1 MPQLDDLAKSDLTRG
16 IAIGLGAA
24 VLIPIAAV
32 ALAPYLKPAARTAL
46 KLGILGIEKAREAA
60 ASLAETL
67 EDVSAEVQDELRA
80 ARAERNAAP
89 EPPEPAISPSNGS
102 ARDAA
107 G

>member
-32 ALAPYLKPAARTAL
+32 ALAPYARPAARTAL
-46 KLGILGIEKAREAA
+46 KLGILGLAKAREAA

-67 EDVSAEVQDELRA
+67 EDLSAEVQDELRA
-80 ARAERNAAP
+80 ARAERSAAAQP
-89 EPPEPAISPSNGS
+89 SESTSSPANGS
-102 ARDAA
+102 PRDAA